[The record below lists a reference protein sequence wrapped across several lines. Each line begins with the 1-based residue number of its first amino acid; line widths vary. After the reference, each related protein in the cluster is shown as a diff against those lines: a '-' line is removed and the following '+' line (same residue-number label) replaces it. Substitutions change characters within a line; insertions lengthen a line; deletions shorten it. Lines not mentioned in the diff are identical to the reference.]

1 MENPFEICWR
11 SNGVP
16 WEICGK
22 SNRNRR
28 EHEWNTISNRW
39 GIDEDSLGGLR
50 GIDEAFLMFLPSK
63 SAVPSPF
70 VDAWDRQELR
80 HPRIRFSLTD
90 SRSPSFPAPEGRH
103 ASRVLRDLIAPH

>member
-1 MENPFEICWR
+1 MESPFEICWR
-11 SNGVP
+11 SNGIP
-16 WEICGK
+16 WEIYGK

-63 SAVPSPF
+63 SVVLSPF
-70 VDAWDRQELR
+70 FDAGERQELR
-80 HPRIRFSLTD
+80 HPRIRFSLTPPREPGGAGPHHV
-90 SRSPSFPAPEGRH
+90 RSAGLP
-103 ASRVLRDLIAPH
+103 D